1 VTVPVQWGFAV
12 NNFYSGGQDEVR
24 EIVALGPEAEAA
36 GFDSLWLGD
45 HVLWHTPIIDA
56 LVLAGAYAA
65 TTKRIRL
72 GTAILLLG
80 LRQPGIATKTITS
93 LNVMSEGR
101 VILGVGVGGENP
113 AEFEFAG
120 VPHNERGRRLDEAL
134 RVLLEQ
140 WDGPEPAQVDPVG
153 PRPEIVV
160 GGRSDASRRR
170 IERFR
175 AGWLASFV
183 SPRRIR
189 DEAELFAGMAHP
201 VPIVLNVYL
210 RTGSDSEETKREA
223 GAFLSRAYAMDE
235 GPLMR
240 YTVAGTVEECAEQL
254 NAYAEA
260 GVEHFVLRPAAWDQ
274 RDQLDQWAGDLLPA
288 LRRVSV

>member
-1 VTVPVQWGFAV
+1 
-12 NNFYSGGQDEVR
+12 
-24 EIVALGPEAEAA
+24 
-36 GFDSLWLGD
+36 
-45 HVLWHTPIIDA
+45 
-56 LVLAGAYAA
+56 
-65 TTKRIRL
+65 
-72 GTAILLLG
+72 
-80 LRQPGIATKTITS
+80 
-93 LNVMSEGR
+93 
-101 VILGVGVGGENP
+101 
-113 AEFEFAG
+113 
-120 VPHNERGRRLDEAL
+120 
-134 RVLLEQ
+134 
-140 WDGPEPAQVDPVG
+140 
-153 PRPEIVV
+153 
-160 GGRSDASRRR
+160 
-170 IERFR
+170 
-175 AGWLASFV
+175 V

-210 RTGSDSEETKREA
+210 RTGSDSEETRREA